1 LKNTA
6 NKGTTQQTSQ
16 GNQFIRGA
24 TPFSDFLQISGEN
37 LRFKGQ
43 TLENCMKHTVEQE
56 MLLENGAFF
65 RL

>member
-6 NKGTTQQTSQ
+6 NIGTTQQTSQ
-16 GNQFIRGA
+16 DNQFIRGA

-43 TLENCMKHTVEQE
+43 TLENCMKHTAGARDAAREW
-56 MLLENGAFF
+56 AFF